1 MDEEGAEF
9 FCAFLCQHDVLNQ
22 HGEHVSH
29 IYRIDRTPS
38 CYLPPEVVS
47 SLSIHSISPTLYYI
61 SFHIFPT
68 ISCSSSLTL
77 TLSVVDLHESV
88 GVGGYKEK
96 GVWMGH
102 GKGKNYCVL
111 VSRCCGDWRAGREAA
126 KQSQISDYTLEK
138 QAQKPTTH
146 D

>member
-96 GVWMGH
+96 GVWREGPP
-102 GKGKNYCVL
+102 
-111 VSRCCGDWRAGREAA
+111 VSGPEITFCASLNSLNPRVTFANC
-126 KQSQISDYTLEK
+126 
-138 QAQKPTTH
+138 
-146 D
+146 